1 MRKVNENKLYYNFI
15 MSSAVA
21 MNRKIAQQSNASH
34 NVSSE
39 VQQMQRGGG
48 RQNRQGRPQAGLRG
62 TPIQQCWQV
71 LNFHEKR
78 LNDVGGF
85 LAKTSQETTAHF
97 AAVAKREE
105 LLEHKVKQLEAQIAA
120 ILPHLQ
126 KEATDAVTNAAA
138 AVSHAEGTSTAKT
151 GTKRRGKNN
160 TSSIRLEVT
169 DR

>member
-1 MRKVNENKLYYNFI
+1 

-21 MNRKIAQQSNASH
+21 MNRKIAQQSNTSH
-34 NVSSE
+34 TMSSE

-48 RQNRQGRPQAGLRG
+48 RQNGQGKPQAGLRG
-62 TPIQQCWQV
+62 TPVQQCWQV

-97 AAVAKREE
+97 SAIVKREN
-105 LLEHKVKQLEAQIAA
+105 LLEHRIKLLEAQLES

-126 KEATDAVTNAAA
+126 KEANEAATDAAA
-138 AVSHAEGTSTAKT
+138 AVSHTEDTSTNKAS
-151 GTKRRGKNN
+151 TKRGGKKN
-160 TSSIRLEVT
+160 TSTVRLEVR